1 MIIVYIVL
9 AAVLIVLAVCAIRA
23 AALKSENTEKSE
35 PPQMFTDSEAIERFQ
50 KILQKKTVWP
60 KNGEIDYKEFES
72 FLPLL
77 KDLYP
82 DFFSIAETELINDYG
97 ILIKW
102 SGSQSEL
109 EPVVLMSHYDVVEA
123 DESKWKYPPFEAQI
137 HDGDIIAR
145 GAVDT
150 KCILAAL
157 LEAASY
163 LHKSGYKPRRDIWFS
178 FSNNEETGGP
188 TSPAI
193 VEYLKSKNVKPWIV
207 IDEGGAIVK
216 GPALGVK
223 EEFAMIGV
231 SEKGVADVTV
241 TVSGEP
247 GHSSTPR
254 KSDSTTRLIRA
265 IESIEKNKFK
275 SSVSPVLEQM
285 LKGIA
290 SKTGFAFRFVLG
302 NMWLFRPIVKKILE
316 SNGETAAMIRTTTAL
331 TMLSGANQINIIP
344 PTASAGYS
352 VRIAPGDT
360 VEGVVEHIRNAAGE
374 NAEITV
380 DYQFVPSPVS
390 DFKGDAFIFIS
401 ETVSKVY
408 PNVTSVPYI
417 MNGGTDSKHFARI
430 CPNVYRFAGIRF
442 TDENRAGM
450 HGNNESLSVENYYK
464 GIDFYIELIRSL

>member
-1 MIIVYIVL
+1 MIVVYIIL
-9 AAVLIVLAVCAIRA
+9 AVVLIVLGICAVRA
-23 AALKSENTEKSE
+23 VKLKSEKTEKAE
-35 PPQMFTDSEAIERFQ
+35 IPQKFTDKEAVERFQ
-50 KILQKKTVWP
+50 RILQKKTVWP
-60 KNGEIDYKEFES
+60 QSGEIDYKEFES

-77 KDLYP
+77 KELYP
-82 DFFSIAETELINDYG
+82 DFFNVAEAELVNDYG

-102 SGSQSEL
+102 KGTQSEL

-123 DESKWKYPPFEAQI
+123 DESQWKYPPFEAQI

-145 GAVDT
+145 GTVDT

-157 LEAASY
+157 LEAATA
-163 LHKSGYKPRRDIWFS
+163 LHKSGFTPKRDIWFS
-178 FSNNEETGGP
+178 FSNNEETGGA

-193 VEYLKSKNVKPWIV
+193 VEYLNDKGVKPWIV

-223 EEFAMIGV
+223 DEFAMIGV

-247 GHSSTPR
+247 GHSSTPSN
-254 KSDSTTRLIRA
+254 SDSTVRLIRA
-265 IESIEKNKFK
+265 IENIEKKKFK
-275 SSVSPVLEQM
+275 SGVSPVLEQM

-302 NMWLFRPIVKKILE
+302 NLWLFKPIVKKILE
-316 SNGETAAMIRTTTAL
+316 TNGETAAMIRTTTSL

-344 PTASAGYS
+344 PKASAGYS

-360 VEGVVEHIRNAAGE
+360 VEGVVEHIRKSAGE

-380 DYQFVPSPVS
+380 DYQFAPSPVS
-390 DFKGDAFIFIS
+390 DFNGEEFRFIAD
-401 ETVSKVY
+401 TVSKVY

-417 MNGGTDSKHFARI
+417 MTGGTDSKHFAKI

-464 GIDFYIELIRSL
+464 GIDFYVELMSSL